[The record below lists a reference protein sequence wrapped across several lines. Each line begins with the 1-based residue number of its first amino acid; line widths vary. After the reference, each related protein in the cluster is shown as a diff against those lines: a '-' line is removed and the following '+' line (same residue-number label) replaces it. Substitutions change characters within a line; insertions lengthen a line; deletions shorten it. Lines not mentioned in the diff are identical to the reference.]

1 MIKGRFT
8 MKHIIFLISPLF
20 LLAQS
25 SFITPMEYSSQLYKN
40 PRGIGCQHCHG
51 ENGEGK
57 VVANY
62 VHKKQKKS
70 FAGPAINEIDHNR
83 FYIALSKR
91 IDGMPRYFL
100 TNKEIE
106 ALYLFVHKN
115 DKKNNEKEVENDK

>member
-8 MKHIIFLISPLF
+8 MKHIIFLISPFFLF
-20 LLAQS
+20 ATS

-57 VVANY
+57 IVANY
-62 VHKKQKKS
+62 VDKKQKKS
-70 FAGPAINEIDHNR
+70 FEGPAINKIDYNK

-91 IDGMPRYFL
+91 VDGMPRYFL
-100 TNKEIE
+100 IDKEIE

-115 DKKNNEKEVENDK
+115 NEKEVKNDK